1 MNFFDSEIVKSELK
15 EVSLLQEKIYNNV
28 FKFSSMTDDE
38 KLKHISTLQELL
50 EKQKVLYTRLSL
62 SEDPEAV
69 TMKKRIEDSAI
80 LMGMPEGMDMIIVFN
95 DMSRVIKNMK
105 ENLDWA

>member
-80 LMGMPEGMDMIIVFN
+80 LMGMPEGMDMNIVFN

>member
-1 MNFFDSEIVKSELK
+1 M
-15 EVSLLQEKIYNNV
+15 
-28 FKFSSMTDDE
+28 
-38 KLKHISTLQELL
+38 L

-80 LMGMPEGMDMIIVFN
+80 LMGMPEGMDMNIVFN

>member
-1 MNFFDSEIVKSELK
+1 MNFFDSEIVKKELQ
-15 EVSLLQEKIYNNV
+15 EVSSLQEKIYNNV
-28 FKFSSMTDDE
+28 FKFSSMNDDE
-38 KLKHISTLQELL
+38 KLKHISMLQELL

-62 SEDPEAV
+62 SEDPEAI

-80 LMGMPEGMDMIIVFN
+80 MMGMPKGMDMNIVFN
-95 DMSRVIKNMK
+95 DMNRVIENMK

>member
-28 FKFSSMTDDE
+28 FKFPSMTDDE

-80 LMGMPEGMDMIIVFN
+80 LMGMPEGMDMNLVFN

>member
-28 FKFSSMTDDE
+28 FEFPSMTDDE

-80 LMGMPEGMDMIIVFN
+80 LMGMPEGMDMNLVFN

>member
-1 MNFFDSEIVKSELK
+1 
-15 EVSLLQEKIYNNV
+15 
-28 FKFSSMTDDE
+28 MTDDE

-80 LMGMPEGMDMIIVFN
+80 LMGMPEGMDMNLVFN

>member
-1 MNFFDSEIVKSELK
+1 MNFFDSEIVKKELQ
-15 EVSLLQEKIYNNV
+15 EVSSLQEKIYNNV
-28 FKFSSMTDDE
+28 FKFSSMNDDE
-38 KLKHISTLQELL
+38 KLEHISMLQELL

-62 SEDPEAV
+62 SEDPEAI

-80 LMGMPEGMDMIIVFN
+80 MMGMPKGMDMNIVFN
-95 DMSRVIKNMK
+95 DMNRVIENMK

>member
-38 KLKHISTLQELL
+38 KLKHISTLQ
-50 EKQKVLYTRLSL
+50 
-62 SEDPEAV
+62 
-69 TMKKRIEDSAI
+69 
-80 LMGMPEGMDMIIVFN
+80 
-95 DMSRVIKNMK
+95 
-105 ENLDWA
+105 

>member
-1 MNFFDSEIVKSELK
+1 MNFFDSEIVKNELK

-28 FKFSSMTDDE
+28 FKFPSMNDDE
-38 KLKHISTLQELL
+38 KLEHISMLQELL

-62 SEDPEAV
+62 SEDPEAI

-80 LMGMPEGMDMIIVFN
+80 MMGMPEGMDMNIVFN
-95 DMSRVIKNMK
+95 DMNRVIENMK

>member
-28 FKFSSMTDDE
+28 FKFSSIPDGE

-80 LMGMPEGMDMIIVFN
+80 LMGMPEGMDMNIVFN